1 MTAAPAVPPAPT
13 PPAPVRV
20 ARGVAVGRAVLIG
33 LGALLL
39 GVAGGTLVAGVP
51 APQWL
56 GILLWLAGAVVL
68 HDAVFAPLVL
78 IGSRLLRRAG
88 ARVSWVQVAVVQ
100 VALVVGGALTL
111 VAFPGIRAQ
120 QLGARNPSILVSPYA
135 LHLALLWAGL
145 GVLTAVAVLLL
156 GLRRR
161 RRAARR

>member
-1 MTAAPAVPPAPT
+1 MTAAPPAPS
-13 PPAPVRV
+13 PAPSAPPVRLV
-20 ARGVAVGRAVLIG
+20 RGVLVGRAVLIG

-56 GILLWLAGAVVL
+56 GILLWLGGAVVL

-88 ARVSWVQVAVVQ
+88 ARVSWAQVALVQ
-100 VALVVGGALTL
+100 VALVIGATLTL
-111 VAFPGIRAQ
+111 VAFPGIRSQ
-120 QLGARNPSILVSPYA
+120 QLGARNPSVLVFPYA
-135 LHLALLWAGL
+135 WHLALLWAGL

-161 RRAARR
+161 RAARR